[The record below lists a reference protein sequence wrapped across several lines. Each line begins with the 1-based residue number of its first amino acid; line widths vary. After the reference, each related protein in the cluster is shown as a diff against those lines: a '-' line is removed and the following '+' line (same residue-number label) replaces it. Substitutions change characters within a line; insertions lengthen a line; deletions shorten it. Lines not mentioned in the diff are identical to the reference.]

1 MNNFTPLE
9 SLLGGIL
16 IGVASLMVLFFQGR
30 IAGISGI
37 TSALLSPKEE
47 GFGWKIA
54 FLLGLVGGGA
64 LVSQIAPEWFSMAGT
79 PKLAFVALAGVL
91 VGLGTRFGGGCTSG
105 HGVCGI
111 SRFSVRSV
119 VATGTFMV
127 AGAVTVWLTRH
138 VLSGVVS

>member
-9 SLLGGIL
+9 SLLGGMI
-16 IGVASLMVLFFQGR
+16 IGVASLMVLFLQGR

-37 TSALLSPKEE
+37 TSALFSPKED

-54 FLLGLVGGGA
+54 FLLGLVGGGVLMSR
-64 LVSQIAPEWFSMAGT
+64 LVPEWFGMAGT
-79 PKLAFVALAGVL
+79 PKLGFVALAGLL
-91 VGLGTRFGGGCTSG
+91 VGVGTRFGGGCTSG

-119 VATGTFMV
+119 LATGTFMV
-127 AGAVTVWLTRH
+127 AGAITVWLTRH
-138 VLSGVVS
+138 VLTGVV